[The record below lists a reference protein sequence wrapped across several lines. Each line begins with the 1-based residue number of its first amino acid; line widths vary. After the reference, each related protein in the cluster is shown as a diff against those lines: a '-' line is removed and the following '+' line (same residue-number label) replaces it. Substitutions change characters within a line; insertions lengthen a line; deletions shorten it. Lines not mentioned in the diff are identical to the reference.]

1 MSPWRS
7 PFFEELTGSQH
18 VQPSTLI
25 STWPDKIDYSL
36 RAKEIC
42 PRWMCID
49 KGDTVR
55 FKDRFRGKTFSIKK
69 SRAKRKSPGCSKR
82 CLVIIDDKPV
92 IYDSIVKMVE
102 AMGWKDD
109 SVRRALRRDGVHR
122 GYKIEII
129 REEEDK

>member
-1 MSPWRS
+1 MNPWRS
-7 PFFEELTGSQH
+7 QSFEELAGSQR

-25 STWPDKIDYSL
+25 SSTWPDKTDYSL
-36 RAKEIC
+36 RANEIC
-42 PRWMCID
+42 PLWMCID

-55 FKDRFRGKTFSIKK
+55 FRTKFIGKTFKGKK
-69 SRAKRKSPGCSKR
+69 SQAKRKSPGSSKR

-92 IYDSIVKMVE
+92 IYDSVVSMVK

-129 REEEDK
+129 SEEEE

>member
-1 MSPWRS
+1 M
-7 PFFEELTGSQH
+7 
-18 VQPSTLI
+18 
-25 STWPDKIDYSL
+25 IDYSL
-36 RAKEIC
+36 RAKNLC
-42 PRWMCID
+42 PLWMCID